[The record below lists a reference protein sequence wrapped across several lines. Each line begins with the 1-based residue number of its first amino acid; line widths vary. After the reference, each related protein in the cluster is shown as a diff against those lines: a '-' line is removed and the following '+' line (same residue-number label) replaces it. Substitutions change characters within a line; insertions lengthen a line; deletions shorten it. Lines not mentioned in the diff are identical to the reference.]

1 VTTVPDRLDN
11 RFRDAAASAG
21 LLDVAYDF
29 ADSPVGRLLVAT
41 SERGLCRITFD
52 PEIDRELEWL
62 ARAFGSRVLRTAKPI
77 DPVRRELDEYF
88 EGNRQEFD
96 LPVDLTPLPEF
107 QRGVLTELV
116 RVPYGHVDTYGGLA
130 RRIGKPSAAR
140 AVGGALNR
148 NPIPIVVPCH
158 RIVGARGASPAT
170 PAGSSESR
178 PSSASRARSCRSSR
192 RRGRACGGAGRV
204 AAARP

>member
-1 VTTVPDRLDN
+1 VTTLPDRLDN

-52 PEIDRELEWL
+52 PEVDRELEWL
-62 ARAFGSRVLRTAKPI
+62 ARAFGVRVLRTAKPI

-88 EGNRQEFD
+88 EGSRQEFD

-130 RRIGKPSAAR
+130 RKIGKPSAAR

-158 RIVGARGASPAT
+158 RIVGASGSLTGYAGGLERKQALLGLEGAILPQL
-170 PAGSSESR
+170 
-178 PSSASRARSCRSSR
+178 
-192 RRGRACGGAGRV
+192 
-204 AAARP
+204 